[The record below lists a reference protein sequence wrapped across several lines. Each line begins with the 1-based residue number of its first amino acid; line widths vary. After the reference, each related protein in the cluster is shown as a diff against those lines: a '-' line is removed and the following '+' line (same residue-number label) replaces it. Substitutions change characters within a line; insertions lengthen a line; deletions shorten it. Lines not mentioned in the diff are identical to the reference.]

1 MLIFQFN
8 KKGNPM
14 KFIPNKFEIESRLDS
29 GETFQQ
35 IAESKQMNKATM
47 YNACKKRN
55 IRTQP
60 INKGK

>member
-1 MLIFQFN
+1 MA
-8 KKGNPM
+8 
-14 KFIPNKFEIESRLDS
+14 KFIPNKFEIESRLDA

-35 IAESKQMNKATM
+35 IAESKQMNKATL

-60 INKGK
+60 IKKG